1 MRELHLSDRFLL
13 LGGSLTPRSE
23 QIWGQT
29 VFGSSIDPV
38 GFGSETRS
46 SLVTKNPFSKQAKQA
61 PHMQWYL

>member
-38 GFGSETRS
+38 DFGSGN
-46 SLVTKNPFSKQAKQA
+46 SLFTKNPFSKQAKQA